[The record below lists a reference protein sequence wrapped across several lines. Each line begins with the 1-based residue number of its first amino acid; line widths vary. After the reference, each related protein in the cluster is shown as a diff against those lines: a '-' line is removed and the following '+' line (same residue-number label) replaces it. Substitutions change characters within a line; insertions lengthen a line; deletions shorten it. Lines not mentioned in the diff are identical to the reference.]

1 MIALSANDSSWLH
14 CFFLSIY
21 HMFSLTGQVLCPFT
35 STSCSCPV
43 PLSYQILLYH
53 TCLKKATTEMVHMFS
68 IAPKA
73 NHIGALGSCHMRG
86 RCFFFRLTSG
96 LMEGDS
102 SSFIS
107 SVYIFL
113 WPSQCQLLSKLFS
126 PFFMFVWQTFFGW
139 KKLLLYPRAPIIF
152 GKYNK
157 NNENII
163 KSGEMSLNV
172 INDVD
177 SAQKIIWLKILLQ
190 QIF

>member
-1 MIALSANDSSWLH
+1 MIALDCIASSFQSTTCLAWLVKFCVH
-14 CFFLSIY
+14 SQA
-21 HMFSLTGQVLCPFT
+21 HHAAALCLCH
-35 STSCSCPV
+35 SK
-43 PLSYQILLYH
+43 ILLYH